1 MPFNKVQVPQPLWS
15 LASHDALNEVSNGPT
30 VNPSPQCLE
39 RVSISSGLSSQL
51 SIYAAVANKRGE
63 PLRAMLL
70 LPEGARGLY
79 SQHSNSMSEK
89 TKPLAR
95 VTQGSVQDGTA
106 GPWLSCRFSFFW
118 SRASLK
124 MSNGIWGIF
133 YFFTLGIISFCS
145 LSA

>member
-1 MPFNKVQVPQPLWS
+1 
-15 LASHDALNEVSNGPT
+15 
-30 VNPSPQCLE
+30 
-39 RVSISSGLSSQL
+39 
-51 SIYAAVANKRGE
+51 
-63 PLRAMLL
+63 MLL

-124 MSNGIWGIF
+124 MSNGIWGFFFFFLLEGSFLSVLSVPRNSRKIF
-133 YFFTLGIISFCS
+133 ILVTTLHLGLGKRQPHKPWEEGGDGTF
-145 LSA
+145 